1 MSFGHIRPCHRRIMP
16 LPGRVSMFKHEYLI
30 TPIEIENAAQ
40 SGELVIFVGAG
51 ISRLVKCPTWDG
63 FADKILEQLVPDGI
77 DYYELSAPENE
88 EYAVKFI
95 ELIRTITLHAK
106 AENYSNHRTWWQLA
120 KIIRNIPVHLIKVK
134 DIELID
140 YWLDDPY
147 GSGLVAEEVGEK
159 WLPDLLERPDAHCHK
174 IALCL
179 LDCLYKVNFAE
190 EKTGDYKRKEP
201 LLRYDSYHAEKISKK
216 NVTKLS
222 GWKLGLP
229 AVEIFQ
235 SRLVSILN
243 ESNNDS
249 WSSIWRKAIEEH
261 DQNGSLD
268 DVDDLIVAAYRDCL
282 SGFVDIN
289 SREGRMLASNLC
301 HWAAF
306 VAQMD
311 ATVENWLLKIAP
323 YADKNHN
330 APDLL
335 RSLADISDSQP
346 LEAQKIWIKML
357 DIAILLSIASK
368 LKL

>member
-1 MSFGHIRPCHRRIMP
+1 M
-16 LPGRVSMFKHEYLI
+16 
-30 TPIEIENAAQ
+30 N
-40 SGELVIFVGAG
+40 
-51 ISRLVKCPTWDG
+51 
-63 FADKILEQLVPDGI
+63 
-77 DYYELSAPENE
+77 
-88 EYAVKFI
+88 
-95 ELIRTITLHAK
+95 
-106 AENYSNHRTWWQLA
+106 
-120 KIIRNIPVHLIKVK
+120 
-134 DIELID
+134 
-140 YWLDDPY
+140 DPY

-201 LLRYDSYHAEKISKK
+201 LLRYGSYHAEKISKK

-311 ATVENWLLKIAP
+311 ATVENWLLKISP
-323 YADKNHN
+323 YACENHN
-330 APDLL
+330 AFDLL
-335 RSLADISDSQP
+335 QNLADISDKQP

-357 DIAILLSIASK
+357 QSYNYDYPEEAIRQIFKNLITLGTNGERKAKEVVDAYILHGIDRPRMWLAEMLIEKNS
-368 LKL
+368 